1 MWYIRASA
9 FTNTHHSSSNYL
21 FKPLPGPTLTPSPGS
36 PSRLRCCQPRDLSI
50 PWILTAHSLLVFIT
64 LETFF
69 ILPFLK
75 KLFTFSWGI
84 IALQGCVGFC
94 HTSTWISHRYTHIPS
109 RQTFVG
115 KAMSLLFNTL
125 SRLAITFF
133 PRSKRLLIS
142 WLQSPSA
149 LHIR

>member
-21 FKPLPGPTLTPSPGS
+21 FKSLPGPTLTPSPGS

-94 HTSTWISHRYTHIPS
+94 HTSTWISHTTSSVLLHPKAPCHKFLFASLYNLDWSDLVGTLICWLASVPVIW
-109 RQTFVG
+109 FVV
-115 KAMSLLFNTL
+115 A
-125 SRLAITFF
+125 
-133 PRSKRLLIS
+133 
-142 WLQSPSA
+142 
-149 LHIR
+149 

>member
-21 FKPLPGPTLTPSPGS
+21 FKSLPGPTLTPSPGS

-94 HTSTWISHRYTHIPS
+94 HTSTWISTYAPSWTSLPPPTHPIALGCHRAPDWAHCIIQQVPTGY
-109 RQTFVG
+109 
-115 KAMSLLFNTL
+115 LFNICNIYVSVL
-125 SRLAITFF
+125 D
-133 PRSKRLLIS
+133 
-142 WLQSPSA
+142 
-149 LHIR
+149 